1 MKCLEEDQM
10 RPFVWIAIS
19 ALCASICAAQ
29 VIVGGAVPP
38 NPVVSESRSAYNQI
52 KSNLTAMAA
61 KMPAESF
68 EFKPVADIRSFGE
81 LMAHVAD
88 SQLGSCSALRGQRR
102 AGDAASKKTKDD
114 IVAALKASFDE
125 CDAAWDAT
133 TDANAMEMS
142 TGGRAQRS
150 RIGTL
155 IANTVHDNEEYGYG
169 CLYLRLKGIVPP
181 SSDRGGMGGGAGRGG
196 R

>member
-1 MKCLEEDQM
+1 VRL
-10 RPFVWIAIS
+10 FVWMAIS
-19 ALCASICAAQ
+19 ALCVSGCAAQ
-29 VIVGGAVPP
+29 VIVAGAIPA
-38 NPVVSESRSAYNQI
+38 NPVVSESRAAYNQI
-52 KSNLTAMAA
+52 KTSLTAMAA
-61 KMPAESF
+61 KMSPENYD
-68 EFKPVADIRSFGE
+68 FKPVAEIRSFGE

-88 SQLGSCSALRGQRR
+88 SQIGSCSALRGQRR

-133 TDANAMEMS
+133 TEANAMEMS

-150 RIGTL
+150 RIGSL

-169 CLYLRLKGIVPP
+169 CLYLRLKGVVPP
-181 SSDRGGMGGGAGRGG
+181 SSDRGGMGSAAGRGG